1 MRVRDPSGP
10 HPFGRAQAWH
20 NSDTQPRKGMRI
32 SWVPLDVS
40 VGFRSPRLEDLRT
53 MFALLR
59 ESVARWQP
67 GREHIVSD
75 EEEFCHVVNTGEQWE
90 ETFFEGRA
98 PAERPRL

>member
-1 MRVRDPSGP
+1 
-10 HPFGRAQAWH
+10 
-20 NSDTQPRKGMRI
+20 MRI

-53 MFALLR
+53 MFPLLR

-98 PAERPRL
+98 PADRPRL

>member
-1 MRVRDPSGP
+1 
-10 HPFGRAQAWH
+10 
-20 NSDTQPRKGMRI
+20 MRI

-53 MFALLR
+53 MFPLLR

>member
-1 MRVRDPSGP
+1 
-10 HPFGRAQAWH
+10 
-20 NSDTQPRKGMRI
+20 MRI

-53 MFALLR
+53 MFPLLR

-75 EEEFCHVVNTGEQWE
+75 EEEFCHVVPQCEVGGGVGRGPPAAVVTGP
-90 ETFFEGRA
+90 TRT
-98 PAERPRL
+98 R